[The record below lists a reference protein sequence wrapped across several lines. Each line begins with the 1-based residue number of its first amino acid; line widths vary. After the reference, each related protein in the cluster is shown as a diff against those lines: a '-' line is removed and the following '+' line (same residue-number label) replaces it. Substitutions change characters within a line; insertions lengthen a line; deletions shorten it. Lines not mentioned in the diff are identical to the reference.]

1 MIDYHIHTKLCRH
14 GKGELED
21 FVKSAIK
28 KGLVEIGFNE
38 HYPEE
43 FLLNNLPEKYHYL
56 IPINDYSM
64 KIDEF
69 SGYVDQV
76 FNLREKYKDEIKV
89 KLGVEFDFLPQEATF
104 LKTQIEKYEFDYVY
118 GSVHQIYMDDKPF
131 AFDDSRFMQL
141 YDDYNIDD
149 CYSTY
154 FSSIRELIESNLFD
168 VASHLD
174 IIKKYGKRPKD
185 KKKYAEIIDQTI
197 EILKKNDQTIELN
210 TAGSRK
216 PVKEFYPEDFILK
229 KAHENGIELTLGSDA
244 HQPDEVAHKFD
255 EAIKKLKTI
264 GFEYILSFTK
274 RKKEKI
280 HI

>member
-21 FVKSAIK
+21 FVKSAIN

-43 FLLNNLPEKYHYL
+43 FLLKKLPKKYHYL
-56 IPINDYSM
+56 IPIEDYSM
-64 KIDEF
+64 KTEEF
-69 SGYVDQV
+69 PTYVDQV
-76 FNLREKYKDEIKV
+76 LHLREKYKDKIKV
-89 KLGVEFDFLPQEATF
+89 KLGAEFDFLPQEATF
-104 LKTQIEKYEFDYVY
+104 LKNQIDKYEFDYVY
-118 GSVHQIYMDDKPF
+118 GSIHQIFMDDKPF

-141 YDDYNIDD
+141 YDDYDIDD
-149 CYSTY
+149 CYNVY
-154 FSSIRELIESNLFD
+154 FLSLHALIKSNLFD
-168 VASHLD
+168 VASHID

-185 KKKYAEIIDQTI
+185 KKKYNEIIDQTI
-197 EILKKNDQTIELN
+197 EILKKNDQVIELN

-229 KAHENGIELTLGSDA
+229 KAYENGIELTLGSDA
-244 HQPDEVAHKFD
+244 HQPDEVGHKFD
-255 EAIKKLKTI
+255 EAIKKLKKI
-264 GFEYILSFTK
+264 GFEYLISFNK

-280 HI
+280 PI